1 VTLLVITLIALSV
14 LLLGTGTIAYSPPE
28 ILDALTGQ
36 TQDTRAAMVIVQ
48 WRLPRLLFALMSG
61 AALALSGAIFQ
72 SLTKNPL
79 GSPDIIGFSTGSY
92 TGALVVMLWFG
103 SMSYYEIAGGALLG
117 GAVVALVVYLLSM
130 KDGVQAFRLI
140 IVGIGNSLM
149 LMQSSTQNAM
159 LASVWGSGTLSSLG
173 FEQLRPA
180 SLIFVVLL
188 IATLGVLRRLGHLEM
203 GDDAAAALGVD
214 PGPTRAYATA
224 CGVGLTAIVTAAV
237 GPISFIAL
245 AAPQI
250 ALRLTKG
257 TGVQLWPVMLT
268 GACVLALAD
277 LIAQLVRLPVGVV
290 TVSVGGI
297 YLVWLLVQEFGA
309 GRK

>member
-1 VTLLVITLIALSV
+1 
-14 LLLGTGTIAYSPPE
+14 
-28 ILDALTGQ
+28 
-36 TQDTRAAMVIVQ
+36 
-48 WRLPRLLFALMSG
+48 
-61 AALALSGAIFQ
+61 
-72 SLTKNPL
+72 
-79 GSPDIIGFSTGSY
+79 
-92 TGALVVMLWFG
+92 MLWFG

-140 IVGIGNSLM
+140 IVGIGITAMLGSLNSLM